1 MTVQTIRTADG
12 EEKVLLSVSEYQ
24 DLIDARDHA
33 AALRGLAD
41 GSIETLTEAE
51 LDDYVAAPT
60 PLAFWRQRRG
70 LTRAAL
76 AEAAGVATDA
86 LAKAEDGQQVGDVTL
101 YAKLARALKTRIE
114 DLVPEES

>member
-12 EEKVLLSVSEYQ
+12 EEKVLLSVGEYP

-33 AALRGLAD
+33 VALRGLAD

-51 LDDYVAAPT
+51 LDDYLAAAT

-76 AEAAGVATDA
+76 AAAAGVPQDV

-101 YAKLARALKTRIE
+101 YAKLARALRMRIE
-114 DLVPEES
+114 DLVALES